1 MPPLIVVEQL
11 SKWYGS
17 RLAVDRVS
25 LEVERGEV
33 MGLLG
38 PNGSGKTTILRILTG
53 YLHPTEGT
61 VRLADLDVVT
71 RSLEARARV
80 GYVPEDVPLYEWMRV
95 REFLRFMARLR
106 GLGVE
111 RRAARW
117 RPRSSA

>member
-53 YLHPTEGT
+53 YLHPTEAPFAWPT
-61 VRLADLDVVT
+61 WT
-71 RSLEARARV
+71 
-80 GYVPEDVPLYEWMRV
+80 W
-95 REFLRFMARLR
+95 
-106 GLGVE
+106 
-111 RRAARW
+111 
-117 RPRSSA
+117 